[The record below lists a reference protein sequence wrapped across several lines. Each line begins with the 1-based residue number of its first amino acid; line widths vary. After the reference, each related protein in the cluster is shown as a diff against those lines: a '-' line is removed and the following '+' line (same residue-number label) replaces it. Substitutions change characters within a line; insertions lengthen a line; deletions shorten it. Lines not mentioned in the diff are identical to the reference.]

1 MKEKHL
7 ELLHRKIAKVL
18 LRSFSNAIICYNR
31 WEKQQL
37 EGQIKELKKTNDELH
52 RQGKRR
58 GSLTRQAS
66 TEKDEGSTGG
76 QDSRAPGAAGSSD
89 DITKVKAEK
98 SELETKVKDVSMWPR
113 TK

>member
-1 MKEKHL
+1 M
-7 ELLHRKIAKVL
+7 
-18 LRSFSNAIICYNR
+18 CYYR

-76 QDSRAPGAAGSSD
+76 QDSRTLGAAGSSD
-89 DITKVKAEK
+89 DITRLKAEK
-98 SELETKVKDVSMWPR
+98 SELETKVKDVSISSR